1 MSASLTDWLTISR
14 SLVIIFDHWN
24 SSFPDLKIQLVAR
37 ASRTDLA
44 RMPEFNLLAIL
55 LIVALL
61 LLWKLDFISTLLTLK
76 HLEPKLPEEF
86 RGVWDDEKYLKA
98 QAYEKAQAQFGV
110 VSSIFSLTL
119 LLAFWFFGGFA
130 WLDGL
135 VNAWGFGNIATG
147 LSFIGLLYL
156 GSWLSSLPFDL
167 YHTFVL
173 EERFGFNKTTART
186 YIIDQIKSHLITA
199 ILGGGIV
206 ALILWIF
213 QSVPNAWVWAWLSFT
228 GISLILTYLAPSFLL
243 PIFNKFTPLED
254 EELNKAIQ
262 AMAAKCEFPLTEI
275 SVMDGSKR
283 SAKSNAFFTGFGK
296 RKKIALFDTLIESQ
310 TTEELVGVLAHEI
323 GHFKKKHIVQRL
335 VISMVQTA
343 IIFFLLG
350 MATNPES
357 AFGSQLYAAFGI
369 PVGSK
374 AAIAAGLVLF
384 MIVFKP
390 VSRVLSIAMN
400 ALSRKHEFEADE
412 YAAVK
417 QGSPA
422 YLISALKKLSAN
434 NLSNL
439 TPHPLEV
446 FLDHSHPPVLVRIET
461 LKKIS

>member
-1 MSASLTDWLTISR
+1 
-14 SLVIIFDHWN
+14 
-24 SSFPDLKIQLVAR
+24 
-37 ASRTDLA
+37 
-44 RMPEFNLLAIL
+44 MPEFNLLAIL
-55 LIVALL
+55 LIIALL

-76 HLEPKLPEEF
+76 NLEPKLPEEF

-110 VSSIFSLTL
+110 VSSIFSLTV

-130 WLDGL
+130 WLVGIVD
-135 VNAWGFGNIATG
+135 AWDSGPIATG
-147 LSFIGLLYL
+147 LSFIGVLYL

-173 EERFGFNKTTART
+173 EERFDFNKTTAKT

-199 ILGGGIV
+199 ILGGGII

-213 QSVPNAWVWAWLSFT
+213 QSIDHAWIWAWLSFT
-228 GISLILTYLAPSFLL
+228 GISLALTYLAPSFLL

-254 EELNKAIQ
+254 DELNQAIQ
-262 AMAAKCEFPLTEI
+262 AMATKCEFPLTEI

-283 SAKSNAFFTGFGK
+283 SSKSNAFFTGFGK

-335 VISMVQTA
+335 MISMVQTA

-350 MATNPES
+350 MATDPES
-357 AFGSQLYAAFGI
+357 AFGGQLYAAFGI
-369 PVGSK
+369 PLDS
-374 AAIAAGLVLF
+374 AAVTAAGLVLF

-390 VSRVLSIAMN
+390 VSRVLAIAMN

-417 QGSPA
+417 QGSPD

-446 FLDHSHPPVLVRIET
+446 FLDHSHPPVLVRIKA